1 MSEGITAVV
10 EVAILNV
17 EDAVVLDLRVQTL
30 DATILKLVVM
40 NLN

>member
-10 EVAILNV
+10 EDAILNAA
-17 EDAVVLDLRVQTL
+17 DAVVLDLRVQTL
-30 DATILKLVVM
+30 DATILKLATM

>member
-10 EVAILNV
+10 EVAILNAA
-17 EDAVVLDLRVQTL
+17 DAVVLDLRVQTL
-30 DATILKLVVM
+30 DPTILKLVAM